1 MKVVGINGSSRKD
14 GNTAIL
20 IKTIFEKLHE
30 NGIETELIQLPDV
43 TIDLCKMCEGGKCLA
58 CMEKRVCVFTHD
70 DFHII
75 FEKIKE
81 ANGLILGS
89 PVYGADISAK
99 MKVFIDRLG
108 IASLGNPDVLKRK
121 PGAAVSAVRRAGG
134 MTTVDTLNH
143 FMLFREMI
151 IVGSTYWNMV
161 YGKDV
166 GDVLNDSEGMA
177 NMRNIGE
184 NMAWLLKNLHAEQEK
199 GR

>member
-20 IKTIFEKLHE
+20 IKTIFE
-30 NGIETELIQLPDV
+30 
-43 TIDLCKMCEGGKCLA
+43 
-58 CMEKRVCVFTHD
+58 R
-70 DFHII
+70 
-75 FEKIKE
+75 IKE
-81 ANGLILGS
+81 ADGLILGS

-134 MTTVDTLNH
+134 MTTVDILDH

-161 YGKDV
+161 CGKDV

-184 NMAWLLKNLHAEQEK
+184 NMAWLLKNLHAGQEK
-199 GR
+199 ER